1 MVVVGLED
9 TALSSTDVV
18 VVVVGQDTVGLGDV
32 QVHERHYTDASSGN
46 YLLPTVVFW
55 LRLEGLIVFFFLL
68 HFNTSKHVYFNFNN
82 FFLLL

>member
-32 QVHERHYTDASSGN
+32 QVHKWHYTDASSGN

-55 LRLEGLIVFFFLL
+55 LRLEGLIVVFFFY
-68 HFNTSKHVYFNFNN
+68 T
-82 FFLLL
+82 